1 MKSTFH
7 IISPAP
13 SNFFRP
19 YLALYLQAM
28 NKFASGGQINT
39 YDQSGFV
46 TVDPSSQFCYLILKR
61 FFYAAYTYMTPP
73 PPLHSIYWSTP
84 SYTCR
89 PTQNPKS
96 CISPGVITCIF
107 TLFHGAFDQLSNVL
121 SYVFRYA
128 PESLQNIC
136 LLWKTCFT
144 NMVKRVVMIWL
155 IAPWWMPWGL
165 HCSLI
170 NTPGESYIT

>member
-73 PPLHSIYWSTP
+73 PPSIRYIEAP
-84 SYTCR
+84 LVIHVG
-89 PTQNPKS
+89 PPKTRKA
-96 CISPGVITCIF
+96 V
-107 TLFHGAFDQLSNVL
+107 
-121 SYVFRYA
+121 
-128 PESLQNIC
+128 
-136 LLWKTCFT
+136 
-144 NMVKRVVMIWL
+144 
-155 IAPWWMPWGL
+155 
-165 HCSLI
+165 
-170 NTPGESYIT
+170 